1 MPDPVPLPELKRA
14 LRTRIRAARDAT
26 DARQRAEWSVRITDH
41 LLRFVDAARPRAALS
56 YVTFGTEFD
65 TGAFNLA
72 LRARGIE
79 LILPRMDRA
88 TKRLALFRVADVAT
102 DLVAGVWGILEP
114 DPARC
119 AAVAPSGVDW
129 ALIPGL
135 AFDAANGRLG
145 YGAGFYDRLLP
156 DLSRNTPRIAA
167 AFGCQIVD
175 AVPREPHDY
184 PVDRVVT
191 ESGPVPPR
199 RS

>member
-1 MPDPVPLPELKRA
+1 MPEPVALPELKRA

-26 DARQRAEWSVRITDH
+26 DARQRAEWSARITDH
-41 LLRFVDAARPRAALS
+41 LLRFVDAARPRAVLS

-65 TGAFNLA
+65 TDAFNLA
-72 LRARGIE
+72 LLARGIE

-119 AAVAPSGVDW
+119 AAVVPSGVDW

-156 DLSRNTPRIAA
+156 DLPRNTPRIAA
-167 AFGCQIVD
+167 AFDCQIVD
-175 AVPREPHDY
+175 AVPREPHDLA
-184 PVDRVVT
+184 VDRVVT